1 MTTLTQS
8 PRVGEFIL
16 SEANGSLSRTSI
28 TVVSGAGS
36 LESGSVMG
44 VITASS
50 KYTLFNP
57 AAEDGSETAA
67 AILYSKVDATS
78 ADQDAVVISR
88 LAEVKNAFLQWKT
101 GVTAN
106 QKTTAL
112 ASLATKYI
120 ISRS

>member
-101 GVTAN
+101 GVTTN